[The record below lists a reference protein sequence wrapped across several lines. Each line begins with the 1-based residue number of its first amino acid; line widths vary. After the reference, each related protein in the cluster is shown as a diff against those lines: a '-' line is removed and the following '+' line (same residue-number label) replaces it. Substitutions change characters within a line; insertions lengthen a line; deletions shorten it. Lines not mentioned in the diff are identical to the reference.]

1 MALGVKSV
9 IEEIKDIIE
18 CCICNEVFTD
28 PRTLPCMHT
37 FCLGCLQKIGLQS
50 SKKAGQTF
58 PCPVCRKEFAVPAAG
73 WTSIQK
79 NFFMK
84 RLVEMTRLSK
94 TGKPPSPS
102 QEVNKEAVPD
112 DRKVNGGV
120 NSCDGASNPEA
131 NGDKKIVLETSQP
144 TDEEDHLIRDSVVLR
159 ELDLQRLNFLR
170 DVEKTDK
177 AIVTRQKELQDAV
190 AMHAKFLCEQ
200 LILIK
205 EKGLKEL
212 ARQKQKLEAKTDE
225 DRDANSARPK
235 TELRSTKSS
244 GPWHQ
249 RVDLQ
254 SSAMDHYCSANGLCS
269 LEGELD
275 SQKGELCDKKGN
287 KNTMCPINPG
297 NADCQ
302 QEKQSQPEQHN
313 VLSPGKVSFK
323 ISDIQD
329 FLTSQNIV
337 GQIKGLFLDFCL
349 QLLIFMLIC
358 TS

>member
-1 MALGVKSV
+1 M

-37 FCLGCLQKIGLQS
+37 FCLGCLQKIDLQS

-84 RLVEMTRLSK
+84 RLVEMTWLSK

-102 QEVNKEAVPD
+102 QEVNNEAVPD
-112 DRKVNGGV
+112 DRKINGGV

-131 NGDKKIVLETSQP
+131 NRDRKFVLETSQP
-144 TDEEDHLIRDSVVLR
+144 TDKENHLIRDSIDLR
-159 ELDLQRLNFLR
+159 KLDLQRQNFLR
-170 DVEKTDK
+170 DVETTEK

-205 EKGLKEL
+205 ENGLKEL
-212 ARQKQKLEAKTDE
+212 ACQKQKLEAKIAKE
-225 DRDANSARPK
+225 RDANSARPK
-235 TELRSTKSS
+235 TELRRTKSS
-244 GPWHQ
+244 GPWHKTG
-249 RVDLQ
+249 DLQ
-254 SSAMDHYCSANGLCS
+254 RSAIDRYRSAIGLCS

-275 SQKGELCDKKGN
+275 GQKGELRDKKG
-287 KNTMCPINPG
+287 KDTMCQFNPG

-302 QEKQSQPEQHN
+302 QEEQSQSEQHIM
-313 VLSPGKVSFK
+313 SPGKVSFK

-329 FLTSQNIV
+329 FLTSKNIL
-337 GQIKGLFLDFCL
+337 GQIKGLFLDSYM
-349 QLLIFMLIC
+349 QLLIFMLIS